1 MTQDNNIP
9 QGYKQTEFGPIPLD
23 WELCT
28 FKDVL
33 ATFSSGATP
42 YRGIP
47 EYYNGD
53 VRWISSGELNYN
65 HIYDTLEHTS

>member
-1 MTQDNNIP
+1 MSIP
-9 QGYKQTEFGPIPLD
+9 KEYEQTEFGPIPTD

-33 ATFSSGATP
+33 TTFSSGATP

-47 EYYNGD
+47 E
-53 VRWISSGELNYN
+53 
-65 HIYDTLEHTS
+65 